1 MRAAQPSVAAVEA
14 PMTDLLNSLA
24 ERLQC
29 AHLAVHAP
37 IWNAKLIVPAPPH
50 DVAQDLRSLTR
61 ELLWWMARERADA
74 RLLNRMR
81 LKSGGP
87 IVPFRALLCPLREEG
102 STVGLLAAFRPRQQ
116 LPFETADLGV
126 LSEAV
131 PELQEQLRAGVHGQ
145 AGIER
150 WSGLDLEVTQR
161 FRDGTPTCVVYAD
174 LDHMHAINEVAGLA
188 AGDGVLREIARLWQ
202 GRLLPEDCIASHL
215 GGDRYAAVL
224 FSHTVNQART
234 WGDRVRKA
242 LAELNLAGTAG
253 HITASLGLAPLID
266 RDSLS
271 AALAAAETAC
281 RVAKERGR
289 DRVETYAPG
298 DTTIMRRSAE
308 VGESRLMMDAID
320 TGRLVLHAQPIVAL
334 GAPAHPSRFE
344 ILLRV
349 RDHDGQLISV
359 SEYLGAAD
367 RYQLLERLDRWVVE
381 SVLKLIRPHAQQLLA
396 QAIRFSVNLTG
407 QSLAERTFTDFV
419 RTTVK
424 EQAVPADLLVFEV
437 TEGAALRDLAATR
450 RFIDRM
456 TELGASVALDDFGT
470 GVSSLLHLKELA
482 VQQIKIDGRFVSDIL
497 QNSRSDAL
505 VRALVLIADR
515 LGLHTVAEHVEN
527 EAVAEHLRSIGVRY
541 GQGYLYGHPQPLTDT
556 LAALLHG
563 ANPLSAP
570 SVKIA

>member
-1 MRAAQPSVAAVEA
+1 MQAAQLGVAAVEA

-37 IWNAKLIVPAPPH
+37 IWNAEAIVPAPPH
-50 DVAQDLRSLTR
+50 DVAQELRSLTR
-61 ELLWWMARERADA
+61 ELLWWMARERAEA
-74 RLLNRMR
+74 RMLNRMR
-81 LKSGGP
+81 LNSGGP
-87 IVPFRALLCPLREEG
+87 VVPYRALLCPLREEG
-102 STVGLLAAFRPRQQ
+102 VTVGLLAAFRARQQ
-116 LPFETADLGV
+116 PAFETADLGV
-126 LSEAV
+126 LSDAA
-131 PELQEQLRAGVHGQ
+131 PLLQEQLRVSSQGQ
-145 AGIER
+145 GGIPR
-150 WSGLDLEVTQR
+150 WSALDLEVTQR
-161 FRDGTPTCVVYAD
+161 FRDGEPTCVVYAD
-174 LDHMHAINEVAGLA
+174 LDHMHAVNEVAGLA

-224 FSHTVNQART
+224 FGHTINQART

-242 LAELNLAGTAG
+242 FAGLNLTGTAG
-253 HITASLGLAPLID
+253 HITASLGLVALTD
-266 RDSLS
+266 RESLS

-289 DRVETYAPG
+289 DRLETYVAG
-298 DTTIMRRSAE
+298 DTTIMRRTAE

-320 TGRLVLHAQPIVAL
+320 AGRLVLHAQPIIAL
-334 GAPAHPSRFE
+334 AAPAQPTRFE

-381 SVLKLIRPHAQQLLA
+381 SVLKLIKPHAQQLLA

-424 EQAVPADLLVFEV
+424 QQAVPADLLVFEI

-470 GVSSLLHLKELA
+470 GVSSLMHLKELA
-482 VQQIKIDGRFVSDIL
+482 VQQIKIDGRFVRDIL

-527 EAVAEHLRSIGVRY
+527 EAVAEHLRNIGVRY

-556 LAALLHG
+556 LTALLHG
-563 ANPLSAP
+563 TAPDAP
-570 SVKIA
+570 SMKIA

>member
-1 MRAAQPSVAAVEA
+1 M
-14 PMTDLLNSLA
+14 MDLLNSLA

-37 IWNAKLIVPAPPH
+37 IWNAELIVPAPPH

-61 ELLWWMARERADA
+61 ELLWWLARERGEP
-74 RLLNRMR
+74 RILNRMR

-87 IVPFRALLCPLREEG
+87 IVPFRALLCPLREDD
-102 STVGLLAAFRPRQQ
+102 STVGLLAAYRPRQQ
-116 LPFETADLGV
+116 LPFESADLGV
-126 LSEAV
+126 LGDAV
-131 PELQEQLRAGVHGQ
+131 PELQEQLRVSVQGQ
-145 AGIER
+145 AGIAR
-150 WSGLDLEVTQR
+150 WSALDLEVTQR
-161 FRDGTPTCVVYAD
+161 FRDREPACVVYAD
-174 LDHMHAINEVAGLA
+174 LDHMHAVNDAAGRA
-188 AGDGVLREIARLWQ
+188 AGDAALREIARLWQ
-202 GRLLPEDCIASHL
+202 GRLLPEGCIASHL

-224 FSHTVNQART
+224 FGHTVNQART
-234 WGDRVRKA
+234 WSDRVRKA
-242 LAELNLAGTAG
+242 LAGLNLAGAPG
-253 HITASLGLAPLID
+253 HITTSLGLAVLTD
-266 RDSLS
+266 RDGVS

-289 DRVETYAPG
+289 DRVETYATG

-308 VGESRLMMDAID
+308 MGESRLMLDAID

-334 GAPAHPSRFE
+334 EAPAHPSRFE

-349 RDHDGQLISV
+349 RDHDGQLVSV

-381 SVLKLIRPHAQQLLA
+381 SVLKLIKPHAQQLLA

-407 QSLAERTFTDFV
+407 QSLAERTFADFV

-424 EQAVPADLLVFEV
+424 QQAVPADLLVFEI

-450 RFIDRM
+450 RFIDRVI
-456 TELGASVALDDFGT
+456 ELGASVALDDFGT

-482 VQQIKIDGRFVSDIL
+482 VQQIKIDGRFVCDIL

-527 EAVAEHLRSIGVRY
+527 EAVAEHLRNIGVRY

-556 LAALLHG
+556 LTALLHG
-563 ANPLSAP
+563 ASPLPAAT

>member
-1 MRAAQPSVAAVEA
+1 MA
-14 PMTDLLNSLA
+14 DILNSLA

-37 IWNAKLIVPAPPH
+37 IWSAELIVPAPPR
-50 DVAQDLRSLTR
+50 DVAHDIGSLTR
-61 ELLWWMARERADA
+61 ELLWWMAHERADA
-74 RLLNRMR
+74 QMLNRMR

-87 IVPFRALLCPLREEG
+87 IVPFRVLLCPLREAG
-102 STVGLLAAFRPRQQ
+102 STVGLVAAIRARQQ
-116 LPFETADLGV
+116 AAFETADLAV

-131 PELQEQLRAGVHGQ
+131 PALEEQLRANAQGQ
-145 AGIER
+145 GGIAR
-150 WSGLDLEVTQR
+150 WSALDLEVIQR
-161 FRDGTPTCVVYAD
+161 FRDGEPTCVVYAD
-174 LDHMHAINEVAGLA
+174 LDHMHAINEAAGLP
-188 AGDGVLREIARLWQ
+188 AGDAVLREIARLWQ
-202 GRLLPEDCIASHL
+202 GRLLPEDCSACHL

-224 FSHTVNQART
+224 FNHTINQARS

-242 LAELNLAGTAG
+242 LAGLNLAGTAG
-253 HITASLGLAPLID
+253 HVTASVGLAALTD
-266 RDSLS
+266 RRCLS

-289 DRVETYAPG
+289 DRVETYATG

-320 TGRLVLHAQPIVAL
+320 AGRLVLHAQPIVAL
-334 GAPAHPSRFE
+334 EAFAHPSRFE

-349 RDHDGQLISV
+349 KDHDGQLISV

-381 SVLKLIRPHAQQLLA
+381 SVLRLIKPHAQQLLA
-396 QAIRFSVNLTG
+396 QAIRFSINLTG
-407 QSLAERTFTDFV
+407 QSLAEPTFADFV

-424 EQAVPADLLVFEV
+424 QLAVPADLLVFEV
-437 TEGAALRDLAATR
+437 TEGAALRNLAATR
-450 RFIDRM
+450 RFIDRV

-470 GVSSLLHLKELA
+470 GVSSLMHLKELA
-482 VQQIKIDGRFVSDIL
+482 VQQIKIDGRFVHDIL

-515 LGLHTVAEHVEN
+515 LGLHTVAEHVET
-527 EAVAEHLRSIGVRY
+527 EAVADHLRSIGVRY
-541 GQGYLYGHPQPLTDT
+541 AQGYLYGHPQPLTDT
-556 LAALLHG
+556 LTALLHG
-563 ANPLSAP
+563 ASPLPIKPDARAPDAP

>member
-1 MRAAQPSVAAVEA
+1 MA
-14 PMTDLLNSLA
+14 DLLNSLA

-37 IWNAKLIVPAPPH
+37 VWNAELIVPAPPH
-50 DVAQDLRSLTR
+50 DVAHDIGSLTR
-61 ELLWWMARERADA
+61 ELLWWMAHERADA
-74 RLLNRMR
+74 QMLNRMR

-87 IVPFRALLCPLREEG
+87 IVPFRVLLCPLRADG
-102 STVGLLAAFRPRQQ
+102 STVGLVAAIRARQQ
-116 LPFETADLGV
+116 PAFETADLAV

-131 PELQEQLRAGVHGQ
+131 PALEEQLRESAQGQ
-145 AGIER
+145 GGIAR
-150 WSGLDLEVTQR
+150 WSALDLEVIQR
-161 FRDGTPTCVVYAD
+161 FRDGEPTCVVYAD
-174 LDHMHAINEVAGLA
+174 LDHMHAINEAAGLA

-202 GRLLPEDCIASHL
+202 GRLLPEDCSACHL

-224 FSHTVNQART
+224 FRHTINQARS

-242 LAELNLAGTAG
+242 LAGLNLAGTAG
-253 HITASLGLAPLID
+253 HVTASLGLAALTD
-266 RDSLS
+266 RTGLS

-289 DRVETYAPG
+289 DRVETYATG

-334 GAPAHPSRFE
+334 EAFAHPSRFE

-349 RDHDGQLISV
+349 RDHDDQLISV

-381 SVLKLIRPHAQQLLA
+381 SVLKLIKPHAQQLLA
-396 QAIRFSVNLTG
+396 QAIRFSINLTG
-407 QSLAERTFTDFV
+407 QSLAEPTFTDFV

-424 EQAVPADLLVFEV
+424 QLAVPADLLVFEV
-437 TEGAALRDLAATR
+437 TEGAALRNLAATR
-450 RFIDRM
+450 RFIDRV

-470 GVSSLLHLKELA
+470 GVSSLMHLKELA
-482 VQQIKIDGRFVSDIL
+482 VQQIKIDGRFVHDIL
-497 QNSRSDAL
+497 ENSRSDAL

-515 LGLHTVAEHVEN
+515 LGLHTVAEHVET
-527 EAVAEHLRSIGVRY
+527 EAVAKHLRSIGVRY
-541 GQGYLYGHPQPLTDT
+541 AQGYLYGHPQPLTDT
-556 LAALLHG
+556 LSALLHG
-563 ANPLSAP
+563 TGPLTVERRPEPRAPDAP

>member
-1 MRAAQPSVAAVEA
+1 
-14 PMTDLLNSLA
+14 MTDLLNSLA

-29 AHLAVHAP
+29 AHLAVQAP
-37 IWNAKLIVPAPPH
+37 IWNAELIVPAPPH
-50 DVAQDLRSLTR
+50 NVAQDIRSLTR

-102 STVGLLAAFRPRQQ
+102 STVGLVAALRPRQQ

-126 LSEAV
+126 LSDAV
-131 PELQEQLRAGVHGQ
+131 PLLQEQLRASVQGH
-145 AGIER
+145 AGIAR
-150 WSGLDLEVTQR
+150 WSAIDLEVTQR
-161 FRDGTPTCVVYAD
+161 FRDGEPACVVYAD
-174 LDHMHAINEVAGLA
+174 LDHMHAVNDVAGLA

-202 GRLLPEDCIASHL
+202 ARLLPEGCIASHL

-224 FSHTVNQART
+224 FSHTVNQAHT

-242 LAELNLAGTAG
+242 LAGLSLAGAPG
-253 HITASLGLAPLID
+253 HITASLGLAALTD
-266 RDSLS
+266 RDSAS
-271 AALAAAETAC
+271 SALAAAETAC

-289 DRVETYAPG
+289 DRVETYATA
-298 DTTIMRRSAE
+298 DTIIMRRSAE

-320 TGRLVLHAQPIVAL
+320 AGRLVLHAQPIVAL
-334 GAPAHPSRFE
+334 EAPAHPTRFE

-349 RDHDGQLISV
+349 RDHDGQLVSV
-359 SEYLGAAD
+359 AEYLGAAD
-367 RYQLLERLDRWVVE
+367 RYQLLERLDRWVIE
-381 SVLKLIRPHAQQLLA
+381 SVLKLIKPHAQQLLA

-407 QSLAERTFTDFV
+407 HSLAERTFADFV

-424 EQAVPADLLVFEV
+424 QQAVPADLLVFEI
-437 TEGAALRDLAATR
+437 TEGAALRDLTATR
-450 RFIDRM
+450 RFIDRV

-470 GVSSLLHLKELA
+470 GVSSLMHLKELA
-482 VQQIKIDGRFVSDIL
+482 VQQIKIDGRFVRDIL

-527 EAVAEHLRSIGVRY
+527 EGVANHLRSIGVRY
-541 GQGYLYGHPQPLTDT
+541 AQGYLYGHPQPLTDT
-556 LAALLHG
+556 LTALLHG
-563 ANPLSAP
+563 ASPLPAAHKPDPPAPDAP
-570 SVKIA
+570 SMKIA

>member
-1 MRAAQPSVAAVEA
+1 
-14 PMTDLLNSLA
+14 MTDLLNSLA
-24 ERLQC
+24 EQLQC
-29 AHLAVHAP
+29 AHVAVHAP
-37 IWNAKLIVPAPPH
+37 IWNAELIVPAPAHSVAH
-50 DVAQDLRSLTR
+50 DIRSLTR
-61 ELLWWMARERADA
+61 ELLWWMAHERADA
-74 RLLNRMR
+74 RMLNRMR

-87 IVPFRALLCPLREEG
+87 IVPFRALLCPLRDEG
-102 STVGLLAAFRPRQQ
+102 STVGLVAALRSRQQ
-116 LPFETADLGV
+116 PAFETADLSA
-126 LSEAV
+126 LSDAA
-131 PELQEQLRAGVHGQ
+131 PWLQEQLRVSAQGQ
-145 AGIER
+145 RGIAR
-150 WSGLDLEVTQR
+150 WSALDLEVIQR
-161 FRDGTPTCVVYAD
+161 FRDGEPTCVVYAD
-174 LDHMHAINEVAGLA
+174 LDHIHAVNEAAGLA
-188 AGDGVLREIARLWQ
+188 AGDGVLQEIARLWQ
-202 GRLLPEDCIASHL
+202 GRLLPEDCIAGHL

-224 FSHTVNQART
+224 FGHTINQARS
-234 WGDRVRKA
+234 WSDRVRKA
-242 LAELNLAGTAG
+242 LAGLDLPGTAG
-253 HITASLGLAPLID
+253 HITASLGLAALTD

-271 AALAAAETAC
+271 TALAAAETAC

-289 DRVETYAPG
+289 DRLETYATG

-334 GAPAHPSRFE
+334 ATPAQPTRFE

-349 RDHDGQLISV
+349 RDHDGQLISI

-381 SVLKLIRPHAQQLLA
+381 SVLKLIKPHAQQLLA

-424 EQAVPADLLVFEV
+424 QQAVPADLLIFEV
-437 TEGAALRDLAATR
+437 TEGAALRNLAATR

-470 GVSSLLHLKELA
+470 GVSSLMHLKELA
-482 VQQIKIDGRFVSDIL
+482 VQQIKIDGRFVRDIVL
-497 QNSRSDAL
+497 DSRSDAL

-515 LGLHTVAEHVEN
+515 LGLHTVAEHVES
-527 EAVAEHLRSIGVRY
+527 EAVADHLRSIGVRY

-556 LAALLHG
+556 LTALLHG
-563 ANPLSAP
+563 SSPVPAAHAPL
-570 SVKIA
+570 VKIA